1 LTRLVRHNVTD
12 QFIHFGIGQV
22 VLGAAETAFSRF
34 AKPIRGGGI
43 ILRHALASSIRPR

>member
-1 LTRLVRHNVTD
+1 VTD